1 MWRINLWKHR
11 GREWHIRLGLFAALM
26 PAVLLFAGWAV
37 ADTRVALVVGNG
49 AYQHVPVLPN
59 PENDA
64 SDVAASLE
72 RLGFSVR
79 RVVDGKFE
87 DMRRALLEFSQ
98 RVRGADIAMMYF
110 AGHGMEIGSEN
121 WLIPIDAELKSD
133 LDVEQ
138 EAVGLKSIMSIVSA
152 ASRLGLVVLDA
163 CRNNPFAAKMQRTGR
178 TRAADRGLTRVEPNG
193 SVLVAYAARDGTT
206 AADGSSR
213 NSPFTAAL
221 LRYIET
227 PGLEVNFLFRAVRDD
242 VLRTTKREQEPF
254 VYGALSKEAIYLRA
268 PPPVLGP
275 PSADEVMWD
284 FLKDTSD
291 TAALRRFVEQFPTS
305 ARRADAEQR
314 LSMLA
319 ADAEQK
325 LQDAA
330 KADRRELARLLQLEL
345 RRVGC
350 FDGAINGEF
359 DDPTRSALVE
369 FAKQSAAKLTSDE
382 LSPEAVKAVRDID
395 KRVCPLVCPAGER
408 PEGERCVRLICPA
421 GQVLK
426 DGSCMPER
434 AATDAGTRTAPPPK
448 GGGSS
453 KCFTFQGRQFCE

>member
-121 WLIPIDAELKSD
+121 WLIPIDAELKS
-133 LDVEQ
+133 
-138 EAVGLKSIMSIVSA
+138 IMSIVSA

-178 TRAADRGLTRVEPNG
+178 TRAADRGLTRVEP
-193 SVLVAYAARDGTT
+193 
-206 AADGSSR
+206 
-213 NSPFTAAL
+213 
-221 LRYIET
+221 
-227 PGLEVNFLFRAVRDD
+227 
-242 VLRTTKREQEPF
+242 
-254 VYGALSKEAIYLRA
+254 
-268 PPPVLGP
+268 
-275 PSADEVMWD
+275 
-284 FLKDTSD
+284 
-291 TAALRRFVEQFPTS
+291 
-305 ARRADAEQR
+305 
-314 LSMLA
+314 
-319 ADAEQK
+319 
-325 LQDAA
+325 
-330 KADRRELARLLQLEL
+330 
-345 RRVGC
+345 
-350 FDGAINGEF
+350 
-359 DDPTRSALVE
+359 
-369 FAKQSAAKLTSDE
+369 
-382 LSPEAVKAVRDID
+382 
-395 KRVCPLVCPAGER
+395 
-408 PEGERCVRLICPA
+408 
-421 GQVLK
+421 
-426 DGSCMPER
+426 
-434 AATDAGTRTAPPPK
+434 
-448 GGGSS
+448 
-453 KCFTFQGRQFCE
+453 